1 MSFHRGGWL
10 ASLLLLAGCAAA
22 PQPYPAGL
30 GERFA
35 AYERAAACCSDPA
48 QFDYTPLP
56 GAGTV
61 QATIGSSSPAFEFHS
76 GLSHFAAFRL
86 PEGGEPYRVRI
97 KSLFDGE
104 PPGGSLFYPVVA
116 MLDESFIVTRVSG
129 LENLRLEPSLAR
141 PGAEAGLALVA
152 PFDPSVS
159 RERYIVVFTP
169 AVLLGAPPEE
179 RSEGDMVTLPAID
192 WLRRNERRVLDPS
205 PYGRLEIL
213 VAPAQ
218 PPGSG

>member
-1 MSFHRGGWL
+1 MSFHRAGWL
-10 ASLLLLAGCAAA
+10 ASSLLLAGCAAA
-22 PQPYPAGL
+22 PAPYPAGL

-35 AYERAAACCSDPA
+35 AYERAVACCTDPE
-48 QFDYTPLP
+48 QFDFRPLP

-61 QATIGSSSPAFEFHS
+61 QVTIGSGSPAFEFHS

-86 PEGGEPYRVRI
+86 PEGDGPFRVRV

-116 MLDESFIVTRVSG
+116 MLDESFIVTRISG

-169 AVLLGAPPEE
+169 AVLLGAPPED
-179 RSEGDMVTLPAID
+179 RSEGDMVTQPAID

-205 PYGRLEIL
+205 PFGRLEIL

-218 PPGSG
+218 PPSSG

>member
-1 MSFHRGGWL
+1 MSLHRGGWL

-22 PQPYPAGL
+22 PKPYPPGL
-30 GERFA
+30 GERYA
-35 AYERAAACCSDPA
+35 AYERAVACCDDPA
-48 QFDYTPLP
+48 QFDFLPLP

-61 QATIGSSSPAFEFHS
+61 QATIGSGSPAFVFHS

-86 PEGGEPYRVRI
+86 PEASEPYRVRI
-97 KSLFDGE
+97 RSLFDGE

-116 MLDESFIVTRVSG
+116 MLDESFIVTRISG

-159 RERYIVVFTP
+159 RERYIVLFTP
-169 AVLLGAPPEE
+169 AVLLGAPPED
-179 RSEGDMVTLPAID
+179 RSEGDIVTLPAID

-205 PYGRLEIL
+205 PFGRLEIL
-213 VAPAQ
+213 VAPA
-218 PPGSG
+218 PPAGGS